1 MNIIFNKFDL
11 IDNRTLEFEIS
22 QSEFIDKLR
31 VNTVIENISL
41 FGFFDFFDFSKKP
54 YFGEINQNE
63 FRIRKRNKLFS
74 KQNFAVTYGKLRNRN
89 GKTFIDITTKGYN
102 LYMSIW
108 YTFAVFFMIFIN
120 FIVIKDGQYQML
132 LITSLFTLFFLG
144 FPIFMM
150 KKRLKSFLSE
160 LERDLYFIC
169 KK

>member
-1 MNIIFNKFDL
+1 MNIIFNKFNL
-11 IDNRTLEFEIS
+11 IDNRTLEYEIN
-22 QSEFIDKLR
+22 QSEFMNRLR
-31 VNTVIENISL
+31 VNTVTENISF
-41 FGFFDFFDFSKKP
+41 FGFFDFLDFSNKL

-74 KQNFAVTYGKLRNRN
+74 KHNFAVTYLKLRNRN
-89 GKTFIDITTKGYN
+89 GKTLIDITTKGYN

-108 YTFAVFFMIFIN
+108 YTFAIFFIIFIN
-120 FIVIKDGQYQML
+120 FIAIKDGQYQML
-132 LITSLFTLFFLG
+132 LITLLFTLFFLG

-150 KKRLKSFLSE
+150 KKRLKSFISE